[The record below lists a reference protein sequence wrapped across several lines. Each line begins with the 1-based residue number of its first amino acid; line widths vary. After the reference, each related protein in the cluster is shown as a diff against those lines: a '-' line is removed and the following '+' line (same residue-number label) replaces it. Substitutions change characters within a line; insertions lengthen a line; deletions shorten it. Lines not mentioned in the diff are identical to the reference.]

1 MRTMTRVC
9 GLLVLLAAMT
19 ATAGEAPA
27 DALSALPA
35 HIAVD
40 SRLHASAQPT
50 AQMIA
55 NLPAAGVRTV
65 INLRP
70 ASETPELDEKALV
83 EKAGMQ
89 YRSLPIAGA
98 AGLTRDNVTAFDRL
112 LGEARD
118 GQVLVHCA
126 SGNRVGAM
134 MALRARWI
142 EGKRPEE
149 SLAIGKSSG
158 LKGLE
163 GDVKALLQAGADT
176 PNAGADAVTGASPY
190 RQKN

>member
-70 ASETPELDEKALV
+70 AGPCLIAVETRQL
-83 EKAGMQ
+83 
-89 YRSLPIAGA
+89 YCR
-98 AGLTRDNVTAFDRL
+98 
-112 LGEARD
+112 RD
-118 GQVLVHCA
+118 GL
-126 SGNRVGAM
+126 
-134 MALRARWI
+134 
-142 EGKRPEE
+142 
-149 SLAIGKSSG
+149 
-158 LKGLE
+158 
-163 GDVKALLQAGADT
+163 
-176 PNAGADAVTGASPY
+176 
-190 RQKN
+190 